1 MIKEG
6 IRRRTLGLLCVTLL
20 IDAGA
25 LIGNAARASDFG
37 CAGLEQNALV
47 ASIEG
52 SEGYFFRIL
61 SDIRM
66 QHQLSDHTAVELGRL
81 AHALEAAGT
90 TLVYVPIPPKS
101 LVLPRYLPDRAAELG
116 FDYDIAVA
124 AHQELL
130 RKLRQQGVVTVDIL
144 PALRDTGTAHPPFIK
159 ADFHWTAWGAAAAAS
174 EVASVI
180 RQLPGSDA
188 LKTASFETHSSGR
201 QAIISTM
208 RRRLQASCLSSLP
221 AAEMDAFETVEIVR
235 DDASGQDIFGGAETS
250 GKAVLVGT
258 SFSDLPS
265 ANFAGFLSQ
274 ELSSA
279 VENYALS
286 GGNQFGSITAYMTSS
301 AFLESRP
308 RFLIW
313 ENPVYNN
320 LGKYG
325 DAPLKEL
332 TAAAASNC
340 NAVPITQGPEIEG
353 NVLSLSVDRGA
364 LSSSAVISAYAG
376 NQASRQA
383 LLRLAMEDGESI
395 ETRIVRPLRASSS
408 GRYFFALDG
417 RMKPIKTLQ
426 IAFDDL
432 SPGRADVVICSASP
446 QEEN

>member
-1 MIKEG
+1 M
-6 IRRRTLGLLCVTLL
+6 RTLGLLGTAFL
-20 IDAGA
+20 IDAGT
-25 LIGNAARASDFG
+25 LIGNVARASDFG
-37 CAGLEQNALV
+37 CTGLEQNALV

-52 SEGYFFRIL
+52 SEGYFFRVL
-61 SDIRM
+61 ADIRM
-66 QHQLSDHTAVELGRL
+66 QHQLSDHTAAELGRL
-81 AHALEAAGT
+81 AQALEAAGT

-101 LVLPRYLPDRAAELG
+101 LVLPQYLPDRAAELG

-124 AHQELL
+124 AHREILK
-130 RKLRQQGVVTVDIL
+130 KLRQQGVVTVDIL
-144 PALRDTGTAHPPFIK
+144 PALRGTGAAHPPFLK

-180 RQLPGSDA
+180 RQLPGSDT
-188 LKTASFETHSSGR
+188 LKTASFETHSTGR

-221 AAEMDAFETVEIVR
+221 AAEMDAFETVEIVG
-235 DDASGQDIFGGAETS
+235 DDASGLDIFGGAEIG

-274 ELSSA
+274 ELNSA

-320 LGKYG
+320 LGKFG

-332 TAAAASNC
+332 TAAAASGC
-340 NAVPITQGPEIEG
+340 NAVPIAQGPERQG
-353 NVLSLSVDRGA
+353 NVLTLSIDRRA
-364 LSSSAVISAYAG
+364 LSSSAVVSAYAG
-376 NQASRQA
+376 NEVSHQA
-383 LLRLAMEDGESI
+383 LLRLLLEDGESL

-408 GRYFFALDG
+408 GRYFFAIDG
-417 RMKPIKTLQ
+417 RIKPIKTLQ
-426 IAFDDL
+426 IAFDEL
-432 SPGRADVVICSASP
+432 SPGRADVVICSSSP
-446 QEEN
+446 QEETK